1 MAQRG
6 KRFYYE
12 EFARFFEQPT
22 REGLRDLLK
31 KNVGEFAYCDF
42 KENWPVHSK
51 TACHILG
58 IANSGGGC
66 MVIGVRQKKDKSLE
80 STGLKTLTDKTVVLN
95 GIQKFLPDLL
105 FSTLSDR
112 ILVFSFEAS
121 EYPAIKGKKFQVLF
135 VEDDPKH
142 IPFIAT
148 ANGEGIRKPGMYVR
162 RGSATEEA
170 NHEELQRII
179 NRRLETGYSSQRE
192 TDLRTHLGQLQAL
205 YHHISKYHYPHAITT
220 QAIAS
225 ILSPLKGQPE
235 LNPAY
240 PEEAYEDFV
249 ARMIEKK
256 KRLIEMVLNVQ
267 ELS

>member
-1 MAQRG
+1 MAPKSKG
-6 KRFYYE
+6 FHE

-31 KNVGEFAYCDF
+31 RNVGEFAYCDF
-42 KENWPVHSK
+42 KENWPAHSK
-51 TACHILG
+51 TARHILG

-80 STGLKTLTDKTVVLN
+80 SIGLKTLTDKTDVLN

-105 FSTLSDR
+105 FSTLSNS
-112 ILVFSFEAS
+112 ILDFPFEES

-135 VEDDPKH
+135 VGDDPKH

-148 ANGEGIRKPGMYVR
+148 ADGEGIRKPGIYVR

-170 NHEELQRII
+170 NHEELQGII

-192 TDLRTHLGQLQAL
+192 IDLSTHLGQLQVL
-205 YHHISKYHYPHAITT
+205 YGHLNKYHYSGGIT
-220 QAIAS
+220 QGIAAMLTP
-225 ILSPLKGQPE
+225 IFKGEPIP
-235 LNPAY
+235 NPSY
-240 PEEAYEDFV
+240 PQEEYEDFV
-249 ARMIEKK
+249 VRMIKKK